1 MPTATSMIP
10 AVSLGDPQFTANV
23 HDGIARITEL
33 INSELSQA
41 DEVMRDTVAHL
52 VDAGGTPF
60 RPLFTVLAAQL
71 GSDPDGWE
79 VTVAGAAIEL
89 MHLGTLCHDRVVDE
103 SDMSRKTPSD
113 NTRWTNNFAILA
125 GDYRFATASQLASR
139 LDPEAFAVVAEA
151 FAELIT
157 GQMRATRG
165 PASHID
171 TIEHYLRVVHEKTG
185 SLIAASGQLGA
196 ALRRRRRADP
206 PRSALGAH
214 DRCCV

>member
-1 MPTATSMIP
+1 MIP

-125 GDYRFATASQLASR
+125 GDYRFATASDIVENAGH
-139 LDPEAFAVVAEA
+139 
-151 FAELIT
+151 II
-157 GQMRATRG
+157 RG
-165 PASHID
+165 D
-171 TIEHYLRVVHEKTG
+171 
-185 SLIAASGQLGA
+185 IAGGASGIVKDSIDIA
-196 ALRRRRRADP
+196 THAV
-206 PRSALGAH
+206 
-214 DRCCV
+214 DRTKEVFTGKTDDEG

>member
-71 GSDPDGWE
+71 GSDPEDG
-79 VTVAGAAIEL
+79 
-89 MHLGTLCHDRVVDE
+89 R
-103 SDMSRKTPSD
+103 SRSRGQPS
-113 NTRWTNNFAILA
+113 
-125 GDYRFATASQLASR
+125 S
-139 LDPEAFAVVAEA
+139 
-151 FAELIT
+151 
-157 GQMRATRG
+157 
-165 PASHID
+165 
-171 TIEHYLRVVHEKTG
+171 
-185 SLIAASGQLGA
+185 
-196 ALRRRRRADP
+196 
-206 PRSALGAH
+206 
-214 DRCCV
+214 

>member
-1 MPTATSMIP
+1 M
-10 AVSLGDPQFTANV
+10 
-23 HDGIARITEL
+23 
-33 INSELSQA
+33 
-41 DEVMRDTVAHL
+41 
-52 VDAGGTPF
+52 
-60 RPLFTVLAAQL
+60 LAAQL

-185 SLIAASGQLGA
+185 LSSQHPDSSSGTS
-196 ALRRRRRADP
+196 RRRRRADP

>member
-196 ALRRRRRADP
+196 ALPAP
-206 PRSALGAH
+206 PKSRSAA
-214 DRCCV
+214 

>member
-157 GQMRATRG
+157 GQMRATRARLAYRHDRAL
-165 PASHID
+165 PPSRAREDRLSHRSIR
-171 TIEHYLRVVHEKTG
+171 TAR
-185 SLIAASGQLGA
+185 SGT
-196 ALRRRRRADP
+196 LRRRRRADP

>member
-165 PASHID
+165 PPRISTRSSI
-171 TIEHYLRVVHEKTG
+171 TSESCTRRP
-185 SLIAASGQLGA
+185 
-196 ALRRRRRADP
+196 ALSSQHPDSSERHSPAP
-206 PRSALGAH
+206 PKSRSAA
-214 DRCCV
+214 